1 MQDIIFGFLLLVL
14 AALLFVGV
22 VVELATWVMVLLG
35 IAFLFTVM
43 VWMLLIGDKRR
54 KRRRRQIE

>member
-1 MQDIIFGFLLLVL
+1 MQDIIFGFFLLVL
-14 AALLFVGV
+14 AALLFIGV
-22 VVELATWVMVLLG
+22 VLELATWVMVLLG

-54 KRRRRQIE
+54 KRKRRLIE